1 MSDAGPPLDAPA
13 STDFSA
19 DASQPPLLV
28 CAVPF
33 RLANG
38 VLEVGVATT
47 TTASTTPSGASD
59 GEQPV
64 HHLLMAAPAIAESLD
79 MTANRIVTQTSG
91 LRVDYLEQLYT
102 FSPRSGLLRQVVI
115 TYVALFREGVALAP
129 DDDASISDAGMSF
142 AWLPLDQVR
151 LRRSFDRTVVDYAV
165 VRLRAKFGYTTI
177 AFHLLPETFTL
188 TDLQQAYEA
197 VLGHDVDKRNF
208 RRRMSLTGIL
218 ADTGEQRRDGS
229 HRPAALYRF
238 ATRDDQAAYLTP
250 SWASERPSSRSG
262 DPE

>member
-19 DASQPPLLV
+19 DATQPPLLV
-28 CAVPF
+28 CVVPF
-33 RLANG
+33 RLAGGTLEIGIG
-38 VLEVGVATT
+38 VG
-47 TTASTTPSGASD
+47 PD
-59 GEQPV
+59 G
-64 HHLLMAAPAIAESLD
+64 HHLLTAAPGIAESLD
-79 MTANRIVTQTSG
+79 MTAHRIVSQASG
-91 LRVDYLEQLYT
+91 RRADYLEQLYT
-102 FSPRSGLLRQVVI
+102 FSPRSGMLRQVVI
-115 TYVALFREGVALAP
+115 TYIALFRHG
-129 DDDASISDAGMSF
+129 DAGQDH
-142 AWLPLDQVR
+142 PLVESGTPFTWMPARDAI
-151 LRRSFDRTVVDYAV
+151 LRRGFDRTVVDYAV

-197 VLGHDVDKRNF
+197 VLGHAVDKRNF

-250 SWASERPSSRSG
+250 SWASERPSSPTAATTTTTRSG

>member
-28 CAVPF
+28 CVVPF
-33 RLANG
+33 RIASG
-38 VLEVGVATT
+38 MLEIGI
-47 TTASTTPSGASD
+47 GIESD
-59 GEQPV
+59 DRY
-64 HHLLMAAPAIAESLD
+64 LFAAAPATAESLD
-79 MTANRIVTQTSG
+79 MTAHRIVSQASG
-91 LRVDYLEQLYT
+91 RRAGYLEQLYT
-102 FSPRSGLLRQVVI
+102 FSPRTGMLRHVVI
-115 TYVALFREGVALAP
+115 TYIALFRQ
-129 DDDASISDAGMSF
+129 DDTARPEPGTQRDSAF
-142 AWLPLDQVR
+142 AWLPVADAALHR
-151 LRRSFDRTVVDYAV
+151 AFDRTVIDYAV

-197 VLGHDVDKRNF
+197 VLGHPVDKRNF

-250 SWASERPSSRSG
+250 SWASERPSSKSG

>member
-19 DASQPPLLV
+19 DATQPPLLV
-28 CAVPF
+28 CVVPF
-33 RLANG
+33 RLAG
-38 VLEVGVATT
+38 GDLEIGIGRA
-47 TTASTTPSGASD
+47 PD
-59 GEQPV
+59 GP
-64 HHLLMAAPAIAESLD
+64 HLLTAAPGIAESLD
-79 MTANRIVTQTSG
+79 MTAHRIVSQASG
-91 LRVDYLEQLYT
+91 SRAHYLEQLYT
-102 FSPRSGLLRQVVI
+102 FSPRSGMLRQVVI
-115 TYVALFREGVALAP
+115 TYIALFRKGDPSPAEAEGT
-129 DDDASISDAGMSF
+129 ASPF
-142 AWLPLDQVR
+142 AWLPVR
-151 LRRSFDRTVVDYAV
+151 EVALHRAFDRTVVDYAI

-197 VLGHDVDKRNF
+197 VLGHAVDKRNF

-218 ADTGEQRRDGS
+218 ADTGEQRREGS

-250 SWASERPSSRSG
+250 SWASERSSPPSARSG

>member
-19 DASQPPLLV
+19 DATQPALLV
-28 CAVPF
+28 CVIPF
-33 RLANG
+33 RLADG
-38 VLEVGVATT
+38 TLEIGIGD
-47 TTASTTPSGASD
+47 TASGH
-59 GEQPV
+59 Q
-64 HHLLMAAPAIAESLD
+64 LLTAAPAIAESLD
-79 MTANRIVTQTSG
+79 MTAHRIVSQASG
-91 LRVDYLEQLYT
+91 LRAHYLEQLYT
-102 FSPRSGLLRQVVI
+102 FSPRSGMLRQVVI
-115 TYVALFREGVALAP
+115 TYIALFREYDTARH
-129 DDDASISDAGMSF
+129 ASATPQDSAF
-142 AWLPLDQVR
+142 AW
-151 LRRSFDRTVVDYAV
+151 RRVAHARPHRAFDRIVIDYAV

-197 VLGHDVDKRNF
+197 VLGHAVDKRNF

-250 SWASERPSSRSG
+250 SWASERPSTSPSTRSG

>member
-19 DASQPPLLV
+19 DATQPPLLV
-28 CAVPF
+28 CVVPF
-33 RLANG
+33 RLAGGTLEIGIG
-38 VLEVGVATT
+38 VG
-47 TTASTTPSGASD
+47 PD
-59 GEQPV
+59 G
-64 HHLLMAAPAIAESLD
+64 HHLMTAAPGIAESLD
-79 MTANRIVTQTSG
+79 MTAHRIVSQASG
-91 LRVDYLEQLYT
+91 RRADYFEQLYT
-102 FSPRSGLLRQVVI
+102 FSPRSGMLRQVVI
-115 TYVALFREGVALAP
+115 TYIALFRQ
-129 DDDASISDAGMSF
+129 DDTAEMEAGQASPF
-142 AWLPLDQVR
+142 TWLPVR
-151 LRRSFDRTVVDYAV
+151 DTALHRAFDRTVVDYAV

-197 VLGHDVDKRNF
+197 VLGHAVDKRNF

-250 SWASERPSSRSG
+250 SWASERPSPPTATTTTTTTASAIAPTTRSG